1 MGTLVLMKNTAT
13 ATTTVAIALAL
24 GGAIRRISGTERPEI
39 EWDLPAAQIV
49 GIVMIV
55 LMVVAI
61 IGIGIAEEIERR
73 R

>member
-13 ATTTVAIALAL
+13 ATTTVALVLAL

-39 EWDLPAAQIV
+39 EWDLSTYRV
-49 GIVMIV
+49 VCLVMIV
-55 LMVVAI
+55 LMVVALLAI
-61 IGIGIAEEIERR
+61 AVAEERDRR